1 MSQRTSLFVGL
12 IMTILG
18 TAVLGA
24 DRFVASADYGT
35 GFGNSTTTYTYV
47 GLGILVLAA
56 IWFFASNRKPKSI
69 GKN

>member
-24 DRFVASADYGT
+24 DRFVASADFST
-35 GFGNSTTTYTYV
+35 GFGSSMTIYTYI
-47 GLGILVLAA
+47 GLGILVIA
-56 IWFFASNRKPKSI
+56 IAWFFLSGKS
-69 GKN
+69 KAKKQE